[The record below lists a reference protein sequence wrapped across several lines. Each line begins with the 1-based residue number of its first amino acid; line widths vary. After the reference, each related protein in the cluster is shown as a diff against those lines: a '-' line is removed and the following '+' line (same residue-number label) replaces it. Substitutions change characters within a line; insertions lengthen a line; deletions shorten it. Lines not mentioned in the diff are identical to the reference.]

1 MGNERIKEKREG
13 LKAAIGIVREI
24 KNEVEKERKKI
35 KKLKEIE
42 KKEKRGGKK
51 KEEKCTKGGSSGRG
65 WGRTKVKQEKK
76 DKIC

>member
-51 KEEKCTKGGSSGRG
+51 RKRSAPKVEVQEEDGGEQ
-65 WGRTKVKQEKK
+65 K
-76 DKIC
+76 